1 MTPVFLPGKFQ
12 GQRSLAGHSP
22 KSQTQLRNLTL
33 ALAFLPGE
41 SHGERSLAGYSPSDH
56 KESDTTERLGTVVSK
71 RYILEEV
78 YLCLPKE
85 GKLKR

>member
-1 MTPVFLPGKFQ
+1 M
-12 GQRSLAGHSP
+12 
-22 KSQTQLRNLTL
+22 
-33 ALAFLPGE
+33 
-41 SHGERSLAGYSPSDH
+41 GYNHRDH